1 MNLPR
6 AILFDHD
13 GVLVAS
19 EPLHW
24 EAWERM
30 LAEQRIPYDPALIR
44 SMVGKTA
51 PEILR
56 AQLDRFLPGWTPES
70 YEIDALC
77 LRKNDIYLELSK
89 TRLQAYP
96 GAEELIQWARSHG
109 IRTAV
114 VSNAKRRELAAA
126 LERLGLLPLFDTVIS
141 RDEIQPP
148 KPDPAPYLFGA
159 RSVGTPPG
167 DCLAVEDS
175 PPGLEAAL
183 RAGMPTAAVLTNF
196 TRERLEAPVA
206 GHPELRPAWIGASLK
221 ELHLWLKG
229 LEPPARSG
237 AADPQ

>member
-1 MNLPR
+1 MLCQMKLPR

-24 EAWERM
+24 EAWHRM
-30 LAEQRIPYDPALIR
+30 LSELGISQDLTLIR

-56 AQLDRFLPGWTPES
+56 AQLDRFVPGWTRGQFDV
-70 YEIDALC
+70 DALC
-77 LRKNDIYLELSK
+77 RRKNDFYLEAA
-89 TRLQAYP
+89 TERLQAYP
-96 GAEELIQWARSHG
+96 GVGDLLRWLRSKG
-109 IRTAV
+109 VKTGV
-114 VSNAKRRELAAA
+114 VSNAKRRELVTA
-126 LERLGLLPLFDTVIS
+126 LERLELMPLFDAVIS

-159 RSVGTPPG
+159 SAVGAEPA

-183 RAGMPTAAVLTNF
+183 RAGIPTAAVLTNF
-196 TRERLEAPVA
+196 ARDQVEAPVP
-206 GHPELRPAWIGASLK
+206 GRPDLRPIWIGPSLLD
-221 ELHLWLKG
+221 LHHWLQS
-229 LEPPARSG
+229 LTSS
-237 AADPQ
+237 